1 MLHQHRIRELL
12 RESDDPSHLQV
23 PARYDVTAARR
34 RFADLTGA
42 LEQRFGP
49 SVTAG
54 GVQDASLYGYV
65 SIPESAGEPGRP
77 RWVLMSNF
85 GPFVTAGQGTDWGTP
100 GCERGLDTG
109 FVTWLD
115 ELCAEIGCIFVPVG
129 LLLEPYDGPTRLED
143 DDWEGEDEE
152 GEEGEDVSLPP
163 AWWDRYF
170 QFM

>member
-1 MLHQHRIRELL
+1 MLHLRRIRELL

-23 PARYDVTAARR
+23 PAGYDVMAARR

-65 SIPESAGEPGRP
+65 SIPESAAAPGRP
-77 RWVLMSNF
+77 LWVMMSNF
-85 GPFVTAGQGTDWGTP
+85 GPFVTAGTGKDWGTP
-100 GCERGLDTG
+100 GCEEGLDTG

-115 ELCAEIGCIFVPVG
+115 ELCTEIDCIFVPVG

-143 DDWEGEDEE
+143 DWEEE
-152 GEEGEDVSLPP
+152 GEEEEADEGAPLPL